1 MKEPR
6 LASSSHWIT
15 SGLPLHLHC
24 LACRG
29 LIILCPFLRWVSPS
43 FPPWLLVEPTTVT
56 FGPPGFVKPP
66 LLGLNPGN
74 PYTFSNLFLWLL
86 GVSAQRTLVML
97 FHHPAFIDCSLVT
110 PSSGQLRAK
119 RPKTNQTKTSISP
132 PTNNHP
138 NLKVDRKSY
147 SYRDPS
153 HCRPP
158 PLIGACKV
166 LRCSL
171 PSLSTLLIDFNYK
184 DSLAELTCLRSLPL

>member
-1 MKEPR
+1 MSR
-6 LASSSHWIT
+6 LQRAHYSQPLPPLDVTFISSSVVGRT
-15 SGLPLHLHC
+15 YYL
-24 LACRG
+24 
-29 LIILCPFLRWVSPS
+29 
-43 FPPWLLVEPTTVT
+43 
-56 FGPPGFVKPP
+56 GPPGFVKPP
-66 LLGLNPGN
+66 LLELNPGN

-97 FHHPAFIDCSLVT
+97 FHHAAFIDCSLVT
-110 PSSGQLRAK
+110 PSSGQQTQ
-119 RPKTNQTKTSISP
+119 TNQTKTSIPP

-171 PSLSTLLIDFNYK
+171 PSLSTLPIDFNYK
-184 DSLAELTCLRSLPL
+184 DSLAELTCLKSLPL